1 MIDNVKVNNRIVVSD
16 EVGAGGNN
24 KIAVQNKVVVSARKV
39 VNGVVKNG
47 EVKEAAGRAVVG
59 REAAGRAV
67 VGCFGYSTLT
77 VMANCPHKRSP
88 VRSPH

>member
-59 REAAGRAV
+59 
-67 VGCFGYSTLT
+67 CFGYSTLT